1 MSSVVSQAPRLTVS
15 TAETVAEEKYGICG
29 EFRRLPSERDQN
41 FHIRSKDKHEYVLKI
56 ANQTEE
62 KEALDFQNQA
72 MIHVHHQKELF
83 TDSPGQPV
91 HYSHCHRCGSHF
103 AVHDSTLVG
112 CGTDSAAGIPEPGI
126 VYFSPKLYQPGFR

>member
-15 TAETVAEEKYGICG
+15 TAEKIAEEKYGICG

-83 TDSPGQPV
+83 TDTLSVCPEVYATRKKELIDVVVSPEGN
-91 HYSHCHRCGSHF
+91 RHF
-103 AVHDSTLVG
+103 IRMLSYL
-112 CGTDSAAGIPEPGI
+112 P
-126 VYFSPKLYQPGFR
+126 